1 MFFIL
6 KSMHDKM
13 IKAKQKEI
21 EELTNKVERL
31 ELINQ
36 DLKEE
41 IEHEHLENY
50 HNHRTLLDIDKEV
63 KKQNYASAKDLEN
76 RIRRILDRKEKE
88 LDCRQTY

>member
-13 IKAKQKEI
+13 IKTKQKEI

-50 HNHRTLLDIDKEV
+50 HNHRKLLDINKEV

>member
-13 IKAKQKEI
+13 ITAKQNEI

-50 HNHRTLLDIDKEV
+50 HNHRKLLDIDKEV
-63 KKQNYASAKDLEN
+63 KKQ
-76 RIRRILDRKEKE
+76 I
-88 LDCRQTY
+88 

>member
-6 KSMHDKM
+6 KSMHEKM
-13 IKAKQKEI
+13 IKVKQKEI

-50 HNHRTLLDIDKEV
+50 HNHRKLLDIDKEV

>member
-6 KSMHDKM
+6 KSIHDKM
-13 IKAKQKEI
+13 ITAKQNEI

-50 HNHRTLLDIDKEV
+50 HNHRKLLDINKEV

>member
-13 IKAKQKEI
+13 ITAKQNEI

-50 HNHRTLLDIDKEV
+50 HNHRKLLDIDKEV

-88 LDCRQTY
+88 LDVCKNY